1 MVVIRRYRNLPIK
14 LFALSIIVVAN
25 QINVCTSITAF
36 QSSLAL
42 TISNRRKS
50 SKFIR
55 YSSTCGSI
63 SQQNYNSAQDLNKQQ
78 TQLFATNIEDNEQT
92 DITSKASKRR
102 RVLNL
107 LGLRKLSSKVK
118 ESEEDTPIKA
128 KETQFHVSTIE
139 ELTDYFNDTQK
150 RFRKKNDDIDYLSL
164 LASLSVKGDTQL
176 IGSPEH
182 KDVIHP
188 VVQLVHE
195 RRRQVEK
202 IKQSQTQDTT
212 NSNKRNI
219 HRTMPPDDGYKV
231 ALSVEGGG
239 MRGCVTAGM
248 VAAIHYLGLEDTVD
262 VVYGSS
268 AGTVIGAYFITR
280 QLPWFGPEL
289 YYDALTTAGD
299 RFINTKRFLRAV
311 GLGLL
316 DPRLTKDVIF
326 RRNHGKPVL
335 DLSYLLNTTMQ
346 ENKPLDWETFE
357 EMQKVQPLKVL
368 ASGLKSER
376 AFILD
381 MEKGAFSNIE
391 ELACCMRAS
400 CLLPGVAGPVMN
412 MKSVQDASGKR
423 LQYDMKPRNNVD
435 EEDYEPMA
443 DALLFEPLPYRSAVK
458 EGATHVICLRSRP
471 DGVDV
476 TGKTSIFEKLIIRR
490 FLMRKNHLRK
500 AYDYMRKQYHKKL
513 YAEQVIE
520 LNEGARDTER
530 PYSDTS
536 KPHLLAVA
544 APPGSP
550 EVTRLETGRE
560 PIFEGVRRGFARC
573 YDALVEDSNERG
585 RGVEI
590 AKQVFP
596 DDILDYDPIAFTS
609 TTESAYDAYLKVK
622 EMSLE
627 NV

>member
-1 MVVIRRYRNLPIK
+1 MAVKIYCHLPIK
-14 LFALSIIVVAN
+14 LLAFSILVAN
-25 QINVCTSITAF
+25 HVVCAASITAF
-36 QSSLAL
+36 QQ
-42 TISNRRKS
+42 ISNRRKS

-55 YSSTCGSI
+55 HSSIHGSI
-63 SQQNYNSAQDLNKQQ
+63 SLQNYNSAQDVNRQP
-78 TQLFATNIEDNEQT
+78 LFATNTEDNEQT
-92 DITSKASKRR
+92 ETASKASKRR

-107 LGLRKLSSKVK
+107 LGLRKLSSNRVK
-118 ESEEDTPIKA
+118 ENDVKDTAKA
-128 KETQFHVSTIE
+128 KESQFHVSTID

-195 RRRQVEK
+195 RRRQIEK
-202 IKQSQTQDTT
+202 IKQTQTQDAT

-248 VAAIHYLGLEDTVD
+248 VAAVHYLGLEDTVD

-357 EMQKVQPLKVL
+357 EMQKVQPLKVM

-412 MKSVQDASGKR
+412 MKSVQDSSGKR

-476 TGKTSIFEKLIIRR
+476 TGKSSLFEKLIIRR

-513 YAEQVIE
+513 YVEQVIE

-573 YDALVEDSNERG
+573 YDALVEDPNERG

-596 DDILDYDPIAFTS
+596 DDILDYDPLAFTS